1 MQMTREEI
9 VRDYLQAKNKSK
21 QLKVLADLNLTTQSE
36 IRRVLIEGGVEG
48 VKAPKRL
55 MKWAPVSAVPKE
67 PETEVYGQIEAI
79 LAALPEGMGEKA
91 RWAAGKLA
99 AEMFAEYLIDR
110 LGLGE
115 GDGADA

>member
-55 MKWAPVSAVPKE
+55 MKWAPAEVSKE